1 MESCKTSVG
10 LDKGFLRQVVGQRV
24 SAAGESSQEAAHR
37 RLVLAHELAE
47 GVPVVTGQ
55 HAGNELRVAIVCA
68 WMIRLGHGFVTAWR
82 SRLEPSHDPAR
93 SKRVQTL
100 S

>member
-1 MESCKTSVG
+1 
-10 LDKGFLRQVVGQRV
+10 
-24 SAAGESSQEAAHR
+24 
-37 RLVLAHELAE
+37 
-47 GVPVVTGQ
+47 VPVVTGQ

-82 SRLEPSHDPAR
+82 SRSEPSHDPAR